1 MLVSA
6 HNFGSADGLFRW
18 VRRLRTIVV
27 AAVAAIACLVTAA
40 SAAAN
45 NDALGYPH
53 FSGSADPIP
62 PEPARYRPDRMMQA
76 MYDAEKSGT
85 DFWMDRLLA
94 RRGDDPAGDWLLTRG
109 RAVFMKTHDP
119 RTIGFGGQVAYWE
132 SIDNRDAYAI
142 TVGSGGF
149 TEDVGERLQTP
160 SYFRG
165 HYRNGEGLRLV
176 VTKFITHENVA
187 VTNVAIT
194 NTGSGAKDVSLRVT
208 SPYTKTADGDE
219 LTGIVDAKNSLT
231 TIFPRLSGDDVEVD
245 GDALKGSVSVG
256 AGKTVTTKVQMG
268 FVTEELAKS
277 RIEYDRN
284 RDATPNEAFATH
296 VRSYNKWWADNV

>member
-1 MLVSA
+1 MPAMGMRSIARSSAFFPCGVVLIPAGHPAESRCAVGTLTPSQIQRPTSCPPRRSRVRLRRTRFEACGVSATIAVRLDAAGNDLGGSYSRMLVSA
-6 HNFGSADGLFRW
+6 HNFGLADGLFRW

-165 HYRNGEGLRLV
+165 HY
-176 VTKFITHENVA
+176 
-187 VTNVAIT
+187 
-194 NTGSGAKDVSLRVT
+194 
-208 SPYTKTADGDE
+208 
-219 LTGIVDAKNSLT
+219 
-231 TIFPRLSGDDVEVD
+231 
-245 GDALKGSVSVG
+245 
-256 AGKTVTTKVQMG
+256 
-268 FVTEELAKS
+268 
-277 RIEYDRN
+277 
-284 RDATPNEAFATH
+284 
-296 VRSYNKWWADNV
+296 